1 MQVGRARAHA
11 SSGGSRDRRPRR
23 EVAWSCG
30 PCEWGAHASVGSH
43 VSLGGAYAS
52 GGLEIAGGGS
62 CE

>member
-1 MQVGRARAHA
+1 MQVVGARGIGGLGGRLHGAAARA
-11 SSGGSRDRRPRR
+11 SG
-23 EVAWSCG
+23 
-30 PCEWGAHASVGSH
+30 GAHASVGSH